1 MKIQKGNTF
10 QTKSL
15 KKQFQLQSMFIIYSF
30 CQHWKNYP
38 TCIINF
44 ILWFFNTKYLL
55 VKTWRGCKKY
65 LCILSETWKSTTQM
79 TIVCMI
85 WASLFLLL
93 LREQL
98 KILLPFNFSIIF
110 FHQARKYHLAKST
123 FLLTVLDPFIEFKW
137 VRMCSKLNEIP
148 FEVLFLCNICKL

>member
-1 MKIQKGNTF
+1 MY
-10 QTKSL
+10 
-15 KKQFQLQSMFIIYSF
+15 IIYSF

-110 FHQARKYHLAKST
+110 FHQARKYPVANINFPTYCTRPIHWIQVSAYLFKIKWN
-123 FLLTVLDPFIEFKW
+123 PFWSLIF
-137 VRMCSKLNEIP
+137 M
-148 FEVLFLCNICKL
+148 